1 MFFAVM
7 VSVTA
12 MAQNVEQQVQKIR
25 KVYQEV
31 KARAASDL
39 SPYEGGMG
47 IVTVKGKANYCAT
60 GPQDNDITIYAEH
73 HQDMDD
79 YFNTYDAVLI
89 TQSFNIAARKY
100 YREYLYDIKTF
111 KLIFSLQNDECNSD
125 APIVL
130 LFQQRQTHQGRP
142 EICKRGGCQ
151 GAGACQ
157 KHEKNG
163 RHAARRQQ
171 VLAICHGNKKA
182 RPLNGCALCLSP
194 HIPTGCLCGT
204 YLPRCPY
211 RCLCNSG
218 WSHVA
223 THRTHIRTGHG

>member
-1 MFFAVM
+1 M

-125 APIVL
+125 APIVKRFYFSNDGGIYWNSSETCVFPNGFDCGDVFTMTVDDNNFL
-130 LFQQRQTHQGRP
+130 WLFCGKSGQVWKGRMSA
-142 EICKRGGCQ
+142 KSG
-151 GAGACQ
+151 
-157 KHEKNG
+157 KNY
-163 RHAARRQQ
+163 
-171 VLAICHGNKKA
+171 
-182 RPLNGCALCLSP
+182 
-194 HIPTGCLCGT
+194 PTSFT
-204 YLPRCPY
+204 E
-211 RCLCNSG
+211 
-218 WSHVA
+218 
-223 THRTHIRTGHG
+223 

>member
-12 MAQNVEQQVQKIR
+12 MAQNVEQQVLKIR

-125 APIVL
+125 APIVKRFYFSNGKLIKADPKSAKGEGAKVLEHAKNMKKMADML
-130 LFQQRQTHQGRP
+130 LDGS
-142 EICKRGGCQ
+142 K
-151 GAGACQ
+151 
-157 KHEKNG
+157 
-163 RHAARRQQ
+163 
-171 VLAICHGNKKA
+171 
-182 RPLNGCALCLSP
+182 
-194 HIPTGCLCGT
+194 
-204 YLPRCPY
+204 Y
-211 RCLCNSG
+211 
-218 WSHVA
+218 
-223 THRTHIRTGHG
+223 